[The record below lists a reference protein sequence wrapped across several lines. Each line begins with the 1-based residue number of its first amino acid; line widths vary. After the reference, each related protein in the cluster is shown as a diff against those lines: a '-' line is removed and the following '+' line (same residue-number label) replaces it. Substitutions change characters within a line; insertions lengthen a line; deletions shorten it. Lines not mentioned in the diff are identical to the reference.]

1 MTLLHHNTFNP
12 WSDADRLFG
21 TLRNEASWAPAF
33 DIEETDAAYVLRGDI
48 PGMPQKDIEVRI
60 EDGVLSLRGERKPP
74 EAPPRFSRRERPHG
88 KFLRRF
94 RLPDEV
100 DADGVK
106 ASYVDGVLELTLP
119 KREPVDTSRLI
130 PVH

>member
-94 RLPDEV
+94 GCRMRSTRM
-100 DADGVK
+100 
-106 ASYVDGVLELTLP
+106 ASRRP
-119 KREPVDTSRLI
+119 TSMVSSSSPCRSASRWT
-130 PVH
+130 PPA

>member
-1 MTLLHHNTFNP
+1 MTLLHHKAFNP
-12 WSDADRLFG
+12 WSDVDRLFG
-21 TLRNEASWAPAF
+21 SLMNEASWTPVF

-48 PGMPQKDIEVRI
+48 PGVPQKEIEVRI
-60 EDGVLSLRGERKPP
+60 ENGVLSLQGQRKQS
-74 EAPPRFSRRERPHG
+74 EVGSRFSRRERPHG

-94 RLPDEV
+94 RLPEEV

-106 ASYVDGVLELTLP
+106 ASYADGVLELSLP
-119 KREPVDTSRLI
+119 KREPADSSRLI